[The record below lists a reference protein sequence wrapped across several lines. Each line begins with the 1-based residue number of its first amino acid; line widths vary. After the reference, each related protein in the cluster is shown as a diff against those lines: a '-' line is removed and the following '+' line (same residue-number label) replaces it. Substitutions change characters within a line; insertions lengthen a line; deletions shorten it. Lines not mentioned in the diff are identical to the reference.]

1 MDTLTFYAPL
11 SAIGRRRRAASLK
24 QVVGQRVQ
32 EFLQQLWAS
41 LEAYGH
47 RRAAPYLLQQ
57 ADRLADSD
65 PTLADD
71 LRRMARRATRFNQ
84 PVATAT
90 SKR

>member
-24 QVVGQRVQ
+24 QVVSQRVQ

-41 LEAYGH
+41 FEAYGQ